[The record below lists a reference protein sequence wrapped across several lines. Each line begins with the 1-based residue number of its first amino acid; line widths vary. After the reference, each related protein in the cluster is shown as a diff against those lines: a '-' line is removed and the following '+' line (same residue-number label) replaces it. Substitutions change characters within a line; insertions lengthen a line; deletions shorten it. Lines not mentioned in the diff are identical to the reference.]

1 MRPLRGAIVVRSI
14 QQVKEGHPS
23 ACARAGIAH
32 LNFHDLRREF
42 ASRLLESGASEHDV
56 RDFLGHEYHDD
67 VALLAEQRAAAQTA
81 LAQMELSESRT
92 HAGQNTRDAPGC
104 SRKAGGAQPADKWW
118 LKGWWAP
125 WGSNPGPHD

>member
-14 QQVKEGHPS
+14 QQVKRRHPS

-56 RDFLGHEYHDD
+56 RDFLGH
-67 VALLAEQRAAAQTA
+67 ANITTTSRSLQSSGRRLKRA

-92 HAGQNTRDAPGC
+92 HAGQKLATPPAAVARPQAPE
-104 SRKAGGAQPADKWW
+104 APNQQTGG
-118 LKGWWAP
+118 
-125 WGSNPGPHD
+125 